1 MLLSTK
7 RNHASILADN
17 TADNTSSTTDN
28 DKSAAKLTHTLS
40 KSLKEILLPNY
51 ETSITENEKDVYHQ
65 YLNSPPPNTT
75 NSNNN
80 EQNKKV
86 LELQTWLTNSMS
98 SVGVGSNFNTIKF
111 WKEHINNGTGTS
123 GDNLTELYADSRYL
137 VWFVKEILLPT
148 AVNNSMSNDASEG
161 DIEKDTTAD
170 SNTEQLLEIINEWHL
185 SIHQLLSLNS
195 TKASEDDDEFNNNEE
210 DEEDMTAGVMWQM
223 LVQSSNLTP
232 ESIREILDV
241 YTSPQ
246 TGYEKSIDG
255 GDGDNVALPGEC
267 FAWPSFFQHVTCA
280 AKSQAQQSSNK
291 RRRSNT
297 SKSLSINASYNS
309 KKNENWYP
317 LLGYAITYAFLSC
330 NNNMTVQEKISH
342 LRTNLLDSLP
352 YMLGIPNFDYNTK
365 HLLCS
370 GIVGCVLDEVGEWI
384 VLDGLVLGDEG
395 GDIIS
400 GNDEEEN
407 NKQWRASVSQVAELL
422 TVDG

>member
-1 MLLSTK
+1 MLSTK
-7 RNHASILADN
+7 RNHASILAD
-17 TADNTSSTTDN
+17 TTVNTSSTA

-40 KSLKEILLPNY
+40 KSLKEILLPN
-51 ETSITENEKDVYHQ
+51 ETSNNTTNNEKDVYHQ
-65 YLNSPPPNTT
+65 YLNSPPTNTT
-75 NSNNN
+75 DSNN

-86 LELQTWLTNSMS
+86 LELQTWLTNSMA

-111 WKEHINNGTGTS
+111 WKEHINGTGNSS

-148 AVNNSMSNDASEG
+148 AAVNSAANIEG
-161 DIEKDTTAD
+161 GDVEKDTTTD
-170 SNTEQLLEIINEWHL
+170 SNTEQLLEIINEWHI

-195 TKASEDDDEFNNNEE
+195 TKASEEREEFNNNEE
-210 DEEDMTAGVMWQM
+210 EDEDDDMTAGVMWQM

-232 ESIREILDV
+232 ESIRETLDV

-246 TGYEKSIDG
+246 TCYEK
-255 GDGDNVALPGEC
+255 DNDINDEDDNMALPGEC
-267 FAWPSFFQHVTCA
+267 FAWPSFFQHVT
-280 AKSQAQQSSNK
+280 SQQQQQQQQQQSSNK

-297 SKSLSINASYNS
+297 SKSLSINSNKS

-330 NNNMTVQEKISH
+330 NNGMTVQEKISH
-342 LRTNLLDSLP
+342 LKTNILDSLP

-384 VLDGLVLGDEG
+384 VLDGLVLGEEG
-395 GDIIS
+395 GIN
-400 GNDEEEN
+400 GNEEEEN
-407 NKQWRASVSQVAELL
+407 NKQWRASVSQVVELL

>member
-1 MLLSTK
+1 MLSTK
-7 RNHASILADN
+7 RNHASILAD
-17 TADNTSSTTDN
+17 TTDNTSSTA

-40 KSLKEILLPNY
+40 KSLKDLLLPN
-51 ETSITENEKDVYHQ
+51 ETSNNTTNNEKDVYHQ
-65 YLNSPPPNTT
+65 YLNSPPPNIT
-75 NSNNN
+75 NDDNN

-111 WKEHINNGTGTS
+111 WKEHINTRNSSDT
-123 GDNLTELYADSRYL
+123 NLTELYADSRYL

-148 AVNNSMSNDASEG
+148 AVNSTAINSGSEG
-161 DIEKDTTAD
+161 DVEKDTTTD
-170 SNTEQLLEIINEWHL
+170 SNTEQLLEIINEWHI

-195 TKASEDDDEFNNNEE
+195 TKAEDEFNNNEEE

-223 LVQSSNLTP
+223 LVQGSNLTP
-232 ESIREILDV
+232 ESIRETLDV

-246 TGYEKSIDG
+246 TGYEKSIDS
-255 GDGDNVALPGEC
+255 GDGDVALSGEC
-267 FAWPSFFQHVTCA
+267 FAWPSFFQHVT
-280 AKSQAQQSSNK
+280 SQAQQSSNK

-297 SKSLSINASYNS
+297 SKSLSINNSNNS

-317 LLGYAITYAFLSC
+317 LLGYTITYAFLSC
-330 NNNMTVQEKISH
+330 NNGMTVQEKISH
-342 LRTNLLDSLP
+342 LKNNILDSLP

-384 VLDGLVLGDEG
+384 VLDGLVLGEEG
-395 GDIIS
+395 GGIIN
-400 GNDEEEN
+400 GNDEDEN
-407 NKQWRASVSQVAELL
+407 NKQWRASVSQVVELL